1 MKEPWSPEAFE
12 GAGGSSSSFSVDAR
26 IGHAW
31 FARPEK
37 APLPVKR
44 GAEMLPAL
52 RRAELVLAGQG
63 RAIARRATRIPAE
76 AIVGLGARL
85 SAAPRPE
92 PSSALAAGTAGGD
105 SANDNVAR
113 SVGRTLLR
121 EVFFLLVFGATLAG
135 TYYLG
140 RLHGMQNII
149 VVPEPGSRAD
159 KIV

>member
-1 MKEPWSPEAFE
+1 MKELLSPEAPE

-31 FARPEK
+31 FARPAK
-37 APLPVKR
+37 APPPRR

-92 PSSALAAGTAGGD
+92 PSPALAAGPAGGD

-113 SVGRTLLR
+113 SAGRTVLR